1 MVMRIFL
8 CLVSLGFGLNLA
20 QAQEQSQLKVCTFAH
35 HPPYTMEQDKIA
47 QGIDVDLMVALLRD
61 MEQPAVVNMVSR
73 ADMPK
78 AVQEGACDVVYPLNS
93 STLEEEITGMTYLR
107 ALPFRYQ
114 TYSLFRMG
122 QQKPTSIDHVRDL
135 FGLRLGMTADF
146 KITVGVQQAVSDRQF
161 RITLYRDRAAAL
173 AALKAGRLDGVLD
186 QSIPMRYAAYQA
198 GIMGSIIQNPIAF
211 IPQTPVFLGFPQSS
225 LREGQD
231 GLRRQFHEALKRLH
245 LQGDLLRYTAA
256 YFES

>member
-1 MVMRIFL
+1 MMRIVLSLIACVFWAT
-8 CLVSLGFGLNLA
+8 LV
-20 QAQEQSQLKVCTFAH
+20 QAQERDQLKVCTFSNN
-35 HPPYTMEQDKIA
+35 PPYAMQQDKIA

-61 MEQPAVVNMVSR
+61 LEQPAVVNMVSR

-78 AVQEGACDVVYPLNS
+78 AVQEGACDLVYPLNS
-93 STLEEEITGMTYLR
+93 STLAQEIQGMTYLR
-107 ALPFRYQ
+107 SLPFRYQ

-146 KITVGVQQAVSDRQF
+146 KITVGVQQAASDRQF
-161 RITLYRDRAAAL
+161 HIALYRDRAEAL
-173 AALKAGRLDGVLD
+173 AALKAGQLDGVLD
-186 QSIPMRYAAYQA
+186 QSIPMRYAVHKA
-198 GIMGSIIQNPIAF
+198 GMMGNMVQSPIAF

-231 GLRRQFHEALKRLH
+231 VLQTQFYEALKRLH
-245 LQGDLLRYTAA
+245 IQGDLLRYTAA
-256 YFES
+256 YFQP